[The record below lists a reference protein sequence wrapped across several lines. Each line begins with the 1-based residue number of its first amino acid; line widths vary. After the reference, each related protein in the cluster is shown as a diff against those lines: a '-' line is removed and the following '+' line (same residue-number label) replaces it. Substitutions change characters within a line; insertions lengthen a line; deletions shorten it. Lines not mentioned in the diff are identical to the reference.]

1 LIDEYGGASRF
12 AQEGDGG
19 FETILS
25 IEGFHALAPITI
37 DELVQIGV
45 AQGLID
51 SSKTRLRTLER
62 SLRVKLPT
70 SHVADGQDHAPT
82 P

>member
-1 LIDEYGGASRF
+1 LIDQYCGASRF

-37 DELVQIGV
+37 D
-45 AQGLID
+45 D
-51 SSKTRLRTLER
+51 SSKYGLRN
-62 SLRVKLPT
+62 S
-70 SHVADGQDHAPT
+70 
-82 P
+82 